1 MTWKRLDVWSPAD
14 IATTIRLWDAGKT
27 GSEIAAALS
36 VERTRSAVLG
46 YVHRLRVAGQ
56 SFTRKTTPKGTRV
69 RDKQE
74 RRRIYQRAALQ
85 PPKPPKPRKEPRVPP
100 PPVDASN
107 AKPWTERTFGECAFP
122 ISGQGADTFSCCTP
136 TGGKTYCAAH
146 ASIMFAAPATRAQIE
161 AAKRAREAKAKS
173 LRMAA

>member
-27 GSEIAAALS
+27 GEEIAKQLS
-36 VERTRSAVLG
+36 VKRTRSAVLG

-56 SFTRKTTPKGTRV
+56 SFTRKTTPKGQRL
-69 RDKQE
+69 RDKGE
-74 RRRIYQRAALQ
+74 RRQARSMRVAAPPR
-85 PPKPPKPRKEPRVPP
+85 PPKLRKEPRVPP

-122 ISGQGADTFSCCTP
+122 ISGEGADMLSCCTP
-136 TGGKTYCAAH
+136 TGGKTYCRAH
-146 ASIMFAAPATRAQIE
+146 HALVYQAPE
-161 AAKRAREAKAKS
+161 AKRRGYVPGKPDPDAVPSR
-173 LRMAA
+173 RAA